1 MRSIVPVVGA
11 LPTFRFLRIDG
22 SGGALQS
29 NPLLRRMRQAHR
41 ARLQPGDW
49 CACFITVMLMLP
61 LRPPLLLLLDTVQL
75 HKSDARVVRLSSQ
88 NAAMD
93 KEAWRSL
100 SQDTLL
106 HK

>member
-1 MRSIVPVVGA
+1 
-11 LPTFRFLRIDG
+11 
-22 SGGALQS
+22 
-29 NPLLRRMRQAHR
+29 
-41 ARLQPGDW
+41 
-49 CACFITVMLMLP
+49 MLMLP

-100 SQDTLL
+100 GQD
-106 HK
+106 